1 MFPIKVAAL
10 PELQVSRVREAKRRV
25 IPSNTVGYIRGN
37 LETNIDGT
45 YFVQPSNKKAL
56 VSRLHDQ
63 GSCVCMKV
71 INESD
76 KYVHFKKGS
85 LIDHTES
92 ADSVPGAMI
101 NCDINRCMTQPQG
114 SAEQNVTEAQ
124 EIPEHMKKIYEDVN

>member
-45 YFVQPSNKKAL
+45 YIVQPSNKKAL

-63 GSCVCMKV
+63 GSCVCMEV

-85 LIDHTES
+85 LIGHTES

-101 NCDINRCMTQPQG
+101 NCDINRCVTRPQG
-114 SAEQNVTEAQ
+114 SAEQNVMMSMRLKNYQ
-124 EIPEHMKKIYEDVN
+124 NI